1 MSIFYRFLHRFVQSG
16 TLTVVNA
23 DAEQQSFGSG
33 DPHVVIRVRDG
44 NWPWRVVTNP
54 ALAVGEGYMEGAF
67 TIEQG
72 DLESFLEICIRNKHW
87 GRDHWLLRGMSLM
100 DRAAKRLYQYNPVTR
115 ARSNVACHYELSV
128 DFFDRF
134 LDSRRQYS
142 CGYFLAEQDDLE
154 LAQYQKLRH
163 IAAKLCLEPGMRVLD
178 IGCGWGGLAI
188 YLAQH
193 WGVRVTGI
201 TLSEEQLRIA
211 RKEALRAEVAD
222 RVEFLLCDYREIT
235 QRFDRIVSV
244 GMFEHVGK
252 NHYRRLFRQ
261 LRANLVEN
269 GIALVHSI
277 GRADGPGVTN
287 AWTRKYIFPGGY
299 SPALSEVLP
308 AIERERLCLTDLEV
322 LRLHYARTIG
332 CWLRRYRAQ
341 REDIESEFDER
352 FVRMWEFYLAS
363 AMMSFLRGNLMVF
376 QVQVARDC
384 KAVPITRDYIA
395 ASEGSPLPVSV
406 AQIGSTRR
414 GQPVPMLDRNQRR
427 VAAQRWHRN

>member
-1 MSIFYRFLHRFVQSG
+1 MYLFYRFLQRFVQSG

-23 DAEQQSFGSG
+23 DAEQRSFGSG
-33 DPHVVIRVRDG
+33 DPHVVIRVRDSA
-44 NWPWRVVTNP
+44 WPRRVVTNP
-54 ALAVGEGYMEGAF
+54 ALAVGEGYTEGAF

-87 GRDHWLLRGMSLM
+87 GRDHWLLRGMSLV

-142 CGYFLAEQDDLE
+142 CGYFLAEQDGLE
-154 LAQYQKLRH
+154 LAQEQKLRH
-163 IAAKLCLEPGMRVLD
+163 IAAKLCLEPGMTVLD

-211 RKEALRAEVAD
+211 RKEALRAEVAH
-222 RVEFLLCDYREIT
+222 RVEFLLCDYREIM

-252 NHYRRLFRQ
+252 NHYPRLFRQ

-277 GRADGPGVTN
+277 GRADGPGATN

-308 AIERERLCLTDLEV
+308 VIERERLYLTDLEV
-322 LRLHYARTIG
+322 LRLHYARTIS

-341 REDIESEFDER
+341 REEIESEFDER
-352 FVRMWEFYLAS
+352 FARRWEFYLAS
-363 AMMSFLRGNLMVF
+363 AMVSFLWGNLMVF
-376 QVQVARDC
+376 QVQLARDC

-395 ASEGSPLPVSV
+395 ASEGSPLPVP
-406 AQIGSTRR
+406 AAHIGPTRR
-414 GQPVPMLDRNQRR
+414 GQPVPMPDQGKTCM
-427 VAAQRWHRN
+427 A